1 MAAGHG
7 GNETKILTNMSEW
20 LGLAMTP
27 SVVRR
32 AVRYAMRVGLLLIAI
47 NHGDAIVRG
56 DVTLGR
62 AFRMLLTVMVP
73 YFVSTASSVGALRDL
88 NRANPSWR

>member
-1 MAAGHG
+1 LAVADDGIK
-7 GNETKILTNMSEW
+7 TKILSNMSDW

-27 SVVRR
+27 SVIRR
-32 AVRYAMRVGLLLIAI
+32 AVRYAIGVGLLLIAI

-62 AFRMLLTVMVP
+62 GLRMLLTVIVP
-73 YFVSTASSVGALRDL
+73 YCVSTASSVGALRDL
-88 NRANPSWR
+88 SRAHRSWR